1 MEKKFGGNYIK
12 MSQDIVAD
20 ALNQIM
26 NIKRTGIN
34 IIVIKRHSKLLRNIL
49 DIAKESGYL
58 DYSIDGDE
66 LKIEIKK
73 LNEIKAIKPR
83 YAFSIKRLGHYVRR
97 FLPAK
102 DFGFV
107 IVSTNK
113 GLMNHYEAKEK
124 NLGGFLIA
132 YIF

>member
-1 MEKKFGGNYIK
+1 

-26 NIKRTGIN
+26 NAKKARKTT
-34 IIVIKRHSKLLRNIL
+34 VVVKKHSKLLRNIL

-58 DYSIDGDE
+58 DYEVDGTE
-66 LKIEIKK
+66 LKVEIFK
-73 LNEIKAIKPR
+73 LNELKSIKPR
-83 YAFSIKRLGHYVRR
+83 YTVTVKNINKYVRR

-102 DFGFV
+102 NFGFV

-113 GLMNHYEAKEK
+113 GLMKSEEAEEQ
-124 NLGGFLIA
+124 NLGGCLIA
-132 YIF
+132 YMF